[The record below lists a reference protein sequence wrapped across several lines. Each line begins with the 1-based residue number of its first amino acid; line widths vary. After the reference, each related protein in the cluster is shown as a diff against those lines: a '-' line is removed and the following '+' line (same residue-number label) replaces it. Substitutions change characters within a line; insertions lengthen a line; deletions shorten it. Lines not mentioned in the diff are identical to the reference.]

1 MSLNGMMRTGVS
13 GMNAQANR
21 LSTVAENIANS
32 DTTGYKKAAT
42 EFSSLILPNSGGNYN
57 SGGVTTDVRYAVDKQ
72 GELEFTSSKTDLAI
86 NGQGFFIVQDEA
98 GTPFL
103 TRAGSFVPNG
113 QGELVNA
120 AGFTLLGYPYDAGSA
135 AVVVNGFD
143 GLRPINIAQ
152 SALSASASTTGQFS
166 ANLPAGAAVGDI
178 EKPSLVTYDNLGNKV
193 LVDLNFEKTVDY
205 DAASGSGPETW
216 VLDITRQSDGVSVG
230 TVTLTF
236 DPATGDLTSGDTVSF
251 AVPGGQT
258 VTLDLSGMQALGYP
272 YDQGTAKVDG
282 NEPAKLTSVQ
292 IDTDGTVYGQ
302 YENGNLEPLY
312 RIAMANVQSPGKLVP
327 QAGNV
332 YTQGVDSGVVVTGFP
347 ETGSFGEIVSSALEG
362 SNVDIAEELTSM
374 IESQRS
380 YTANSKVF
388 QTGSDLMDVLVNLK
402 R

>member
-86 NGQGFFIVQDEA
+86 NGQGFFIVQDA
-98 GTPFL
+98 TGTPFL

-120 AGFTLLGYPYDAGSA
+120 AGFTLLGYEYNAGSA

-143 GLRPINIAQ
+143 GLQPINIAQ
-152 SALSASASTTGQFS
+152 SALSASPSTEGQFS
-166 ANLPAGAAVGDI
+166 ANLPAGAAVGDT

-193 LVDLNFEKTVDY
+193 LVDMLFEKTVD
-205 DAASGSGPETW
+205 GGGGVPETW
-216 VLDITRQSDGVSVG
+216 TLTIQTQGAPVSTLATQTLEFDPSTGDIT
-230 TVTLTF
+230 
-236 DPATGDLTSGDTVSF
+236 AGDSISF
-251 AVPGGQT
+251 LVPDGQT

-272 YDQGTAKVDG
+272 YDQGTAKVNG
-282 NEPAKLTSVQ
+282 SEPAKLTSVQ

-347 ETGSFGEIVSSALEG
+347 ETGSFGEIVSGALEG